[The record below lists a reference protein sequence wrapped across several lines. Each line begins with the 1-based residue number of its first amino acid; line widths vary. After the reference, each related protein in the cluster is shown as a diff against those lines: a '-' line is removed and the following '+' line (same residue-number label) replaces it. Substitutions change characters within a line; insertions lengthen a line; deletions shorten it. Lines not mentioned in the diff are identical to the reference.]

1 MWVSVVYRF
10 KAKAVLTFNTMKMLP
25 RYAIN
30 CEFDIGDGDGSIL
43 ADVDTLELVEVL
55 SREAV
60 GLVV

>member
-1 MWVSVVYRF
+1 M
-10 KAKAVLTFNTMKMLP
+10 LTFNTVKMLP

-30 CEFDIGDGDGSIL
+30 GEFDIGDGDGSTL
-43 ADVDTLELVEVL
+43 ADVDTLELVELL